1 MSKEFEFYHKTP
13 IQIRFNDVDVV
24 GHVNNSVYQNYF
36 DAARMRYFEEVFG
49 YRMDWHDQLLVLV
62 KIEIEYQKPVDMYDS
77 IQVLTKVFRLGNKSL
92 QMIQHL
98 TGPDPK
104 DTRCINRA
112 VLSGYDYRKNEAIP
126 LLNRWRESIETFE
139 KDVDFSNG

>member
-1 MSKEFEFYHKTP
+1 
-13 IQIRFNDVDVV
+13 VDVV

-77 IQVLTKVFRLGNKSL
+77 TQVLTKVFRLGNKSL

-104 DTRCINRA
+104 DIRCINRA

-139 KDVDFSNG
+139 KDVDFRNG